1 MRKAKY
7 VIDADIVCD
16 ISKKTEEE
24 IFGKDSIRDHGVED
38 SKNPDAPGYQKYTV
52 TGSQAGAVLGLSKWQ
67 SPLTLWAE
75 KRGQEIV
82 TPAKDEEILKA
93 GHAAEDFVANM
104 FARKM
109 KEDFGDRLESVEIV
123 DDTNMYRSKKN
134 PFMVADLDRIA
145 ILTFKSGSKKVVGL
159 ECKTVYNVPAIKGWK
174 EGLVPPTY
182 EAQCRH
188 YMAVTNLSAWY
199 ICACWGFTIN
209 DCAIVLFRRDTEKE
223 EALIEAEK
231 TFIECCE
238 EGIEPAIPEENVELT
253 TQYYNA
259 IYGGLKSDTVAIEL
273 NTETEAIL
281 NDSLSIADLEAQ
293 KKTLDKQIT
302 ELKNSVAARLIK
314 ITSGGGKSFSLERG
328 DTKYLLN
335 LKVPTKSDTVN
346 MEELLKERP
355 ETKDN
360 LVEIGLGKITKTD
373 LGKVKIDGK
382 KVDFTPYIVAGE
394 TDLTKPIELKEVKTF
409 TMSEAS

>member
-1 MRKAKY
+1 MAKAKY

-38 SKNPDAPGYQKYTV
+38 SKNPNAPGYLKFTV
-52 TGSQAGAVLGLSKWQ
+52 TGSQAGVVLGLSKWQ

-75 KRGQEIV
+75 KRGQEVIQ
-82 TPAKDEEILKA
+82 PEKDDEILKA
-93 GHAAEDFVANM
+93 GHAAEDFVAAM

-109 KEDFGDRLESVEIV
+109 KEEFGDRLESVEIV

-174 EGLVPPTY
+174 EGLVPPSY

-199 ICACWGFTIN
+199 ICACWGFTVN
-209 DCAIVLFRRDTEKE
+209 DCAIVLFRRDMEKE
-223 EALIEAEK
+223 QSLIEAEK

-238 EGIEPAIPEENVELT
+238 KGIEPAIPEENLELT

-314 ITSGGGKSFSLERG
+314 ITSGEGKSFSLEKG

-335 LKVPTKSDTVN
+335 LKVPTKNDTVD
-346 MEELLKERP
+346 MEKLLKEKP

-360 LVEIGLGKITKTD
+360 LIEIGLGKITKTD

-382 KVDFTPYIVAGE
+382 KLDSTPYLIIGGA
-394 TDLTKPIELKEVKTF
+394 DLTKPIELKEVKTF
-409 TMSEAS
+409 TPEAS